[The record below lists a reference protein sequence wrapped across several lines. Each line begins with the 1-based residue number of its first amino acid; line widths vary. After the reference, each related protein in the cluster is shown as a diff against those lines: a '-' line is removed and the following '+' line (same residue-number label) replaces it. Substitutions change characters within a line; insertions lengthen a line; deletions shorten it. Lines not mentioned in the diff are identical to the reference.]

1 MSINLK
7 SNKKTTNQSGTQNS
21 NIIELLFFIALNALV
36 IPFSAYQTYVGY
48 RKDVVGGN
56 PEETAIL
63 AIIVAAISGVLFA
76 AMNFGIR
83 DSRLKGEKHLLKVLM
98 YVVPFGL
105 SFFANFNAFYSNQM
119 KDNLLRSEVN
129 NYKYILTQTKEISV
143 KEIRK
148 SVDIEGFETKF
159 NQKWNDLKTEFT
171 EAKLTGWGKKSQKK
185 WESLVAYLQSEGSSI
200 EVSDIGNN
208 RNGYFYNAEVFSK
221 NSFRKLK
228 DDKLKSI
235 EEPLEY
241 INEKYDPVMH
251 EIDSLTS
258 SSNPVYTSSMLDKM
272 VEAENQI
279 RAKAESF
286 LNNSDLFSYPPLK
299 PSNEN
304 EIGTIK
310 HTIYSAFVKVENI
323 AATVFSLFLSLI
335 IDLAALLYI
344 LVFIPYNGTTSKK
357 GRINN
362 GPRSI

>member
-1 MSINLK
+1 MAVNLK
-7 SNKKTTNQSGTQNS
+7 PTSTTIQSDNKSS
-21 NIIELLFFIALNALV
+21 IIELLFFIALNALV

-63 AIIVAAISGVLFA
+63 AIMVAAISGVLFA

-83 DSRLKGEKHLLKVLM
+83 DSRLKGEKHLLKVIM

-148 SVDIEGFETKF
+148 SVNIEEFETKF
-159 NQKWNDLKTEFT
+159 NQKWNLLKLEFT
-171 EAKLTGWGKKSQKK
+171 EANKTGWGNESKKK

-208 RNGYFYNAEVFSK
+208 INGYFYNAEVFSK

-241 INEKYDPVMH
+241 TNEKYDPIIH

-258 SSNPVYTSSMLDKM
+258 LSNPVYTSSMLDKM

-323 AATVFSLFLSLI
+323 AATAFSLFLSLI
-335 IDLAALLYI
+335 IDLSALLYI
-344 LVFIPYNGTTSKK
+344 VVFIPYNSSSKK
-357 GRINN
+357 GGRINS
-362 GPRSI
+362 GPKRI